1 MSKIISLEEERERQ
15 EMNRFLRGKATRE
28 FVLQEV
34 GRLDADIEMIGE
46 ELKRSATGF
55 SQLFTLQKMLGL
67 QFETL
72 VRMLDEN
79 VPEFRANFA
88 IEYKRTVSYSN
99 FIESLNNEGTH
110 AAKPMMEKIDIV
122 REWNKNKNNLKIK
135 GFYFGL
141 PEYILSHPTE
151 FTEDQVELLAIE
163 FEFPEVFEQYKS
175 LLSSK
180 EPVVEETV
188 ASGPVTSVDST
199 SEDKNGQ

>member
-15 EMNRFLRGKATRE
+15 KMNRFLGGKATRE